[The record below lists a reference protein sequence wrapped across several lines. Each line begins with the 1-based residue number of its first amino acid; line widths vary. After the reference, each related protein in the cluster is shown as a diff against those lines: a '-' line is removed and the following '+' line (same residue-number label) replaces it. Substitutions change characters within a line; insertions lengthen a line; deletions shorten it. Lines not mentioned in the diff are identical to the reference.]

1 MAPERRKRKKVIM
14 AKEYKNAL
22 VRSLKNKENY
32 HAKPIP
38 PHMKN
43 SIYIFHL
50 LKAFLRLDNGWIVK
64 IGRGLDIYKKQE
76 GDFDPKDLDARR
88 CKKTTVDIFVIPKFN
103 TMEDNEQCNI
113 SEEPLEKKTE
123 TVKPEPPNN
132 KEPSPKVQNKTL
144 QSSEKQQRQRHNKS
158 SLESSKKSFGIP
170 KSNTLDNIEPCDLP
184 KESLETVRSE
194 PSNNKSSFKESS
206 KKSLLSR
213 ILSKFR
219 K

>member
-1 MAPERRKRKKVIM
+1 
-14 AKEYKNAL
+14 
-22 VRSLKNKENY
+22 
-32 HAKPIP
+32 
-38 PHMKN
+38 MKN

-76 GDFDPKDLDARR
+76 GDFDPNDLDARR

-132 KEPSPKVQNKTL
+132 PFKPKIYTIQ
-144 QSSEKQQRQRHNKS
+144 
-158 SLESSKKSFGIP
+158 
-170 KSNTLDNIEPCDLP
+170 
-184 KESLETVRSE
+184 
-194 PSNNKSSFKESS
+194 
-206 KKSLLSR
+206 
-213 ILSKFR
+213 
-219 K
+219 